1 MYYLVNLINTLFFI
15 YNLAILARV
24 LISWIRVDPY
34 NPLVRFLYQITEPV
48 LAPIRRVLPTAGGLD
63 FSPIVA
69 FFGLELV
76 RRLLIGFLVG

>member
-1 MYYLVNLINTLFFI
+1 MYYLINLINLLFFV

-24 LISWIRVDPY
+24 LISWVRVDPY
-34 NPLVRFLYQITEPV
+34 NPLVQFLYRITEPV

>member
-1 MYYLVNLINTLFFI
+1 MYYLINLINLLFFV

-24 LISWIRVDPY
+24 LISWVRVDPH
-34 NPLVRFLYQITEPV
+34 NPLVQFLYKITEPV